1 MHVQVPAQDSRSAH
15 GLLYLAAVRDDRC
28 EPERYQGPVDIG
40 PRLTFA
46 MLTFSLPPGK
56 DSTCCCQH
64 NHDGYVTSEE
74 AQIESAIADKPTNA
88 KSEQ

>member
-1 MHVQVPAQDSRSAH
+1 MRM
-15 GLLYLAAVRDDRC
+15 GCCTWLLYGMTAASQNAIKDRLTLA
-28 EPERYQGPVDIG
+28 

-56 DSTCCCQH
+56 DNTCCCQH

-74 AQIESAIADKPTNA
+74 AQIEPAIADKPTNA